1 MELERLDVKEMR
13 LLVTNSCRIVLK
25 IGVLRFES
33 KA

>member
-1 MELERLDVKEMR
+1 MELERLDVKGMR

-25 IGVLRFES
+25 ISVLRFES